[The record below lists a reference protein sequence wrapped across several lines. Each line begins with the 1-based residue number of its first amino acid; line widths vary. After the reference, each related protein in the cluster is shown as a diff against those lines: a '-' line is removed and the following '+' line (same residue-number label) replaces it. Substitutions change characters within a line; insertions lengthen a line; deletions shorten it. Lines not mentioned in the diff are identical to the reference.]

1 MRPQGAFLGDYFLH
15 TKRDLVKAKR
25 LGLDLEYLDL
35 YPGNMQ
41 TIMHHSAFDDNDRRE
56 TSFIHEQLTS
66 GIHKEHNRVYSKG
79 SLASQI
85 ETFWSVL

>member
-15 TKRDLVKAKR
+15 TKREDLVKAKR
-25 LGLDLEYLDL
+25 LGLEYLDL

-66 GIHKEHNRVYSKG
+66 GIHKEHNRVYFKG
-79 SLASQI
+79 NLALQI
-85 ETFWSVL
+85 ETFWSGL